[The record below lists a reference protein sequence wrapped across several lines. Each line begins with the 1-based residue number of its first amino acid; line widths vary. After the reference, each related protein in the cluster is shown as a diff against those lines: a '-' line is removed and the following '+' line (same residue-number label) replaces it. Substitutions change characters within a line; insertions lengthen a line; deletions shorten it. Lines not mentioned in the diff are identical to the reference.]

1 MKKILLV
8 LALVAVVIAIPVL
21 RNQSASRA
29 QEVTIEALETRP
41 IRASIL
47 ASGKL
52 SHEEEVMLSTEVIGK
67 VSALYVAEGDAVTE
81 GQLLLQID
89 DEAPSAM
96 VEQQRAS
103 TRIQEIAI
111 ESQRLRLANLQLQ
124 WERKQMLH
132 ERGLLEGGDDAFE
145 AATNDLELARL
156 DVQSREASLQQARA
170 ILEESEKNLAKT
182 RVFAPLT
189 GIVTSLDIKVGE
201 TAISSTTNVP
211 GSSLMTIANPAS
223 IHTEVNVDEA
233 DIADVK
239 VGQEAE
245 IVAIAYPN
253 QPMQG
258 VVKEIAISAK
268 QPTGSQSLSFVVK
281 IGFTDTGSVVL
292 RPGMSSRA
300 EIFTSNSESVPAVP
314 IQAILVTED
323 QTADIRDNHV
333 FRFENGVARRVA
345 VTVGISDDTWQQI
358 TEGLAPGDRIITGP
372 DRVLRNLEDG
382 DAVVEADEEDTDTDP
397 AN

>member
-1 MKKILLV
+1 MKK
-8 LALVAVVIAIPVL
+8 ALIIAAIIIAVVAIPVL
-21 RNQSASRA
+21 RKGSGSQTP
-29 QEVTIEALETRP
+29 EVTLETLETRP

-67 VSALYVAEGDAVTE
+67 VSALYVGEGEAVAE

-89 DEAPSAM
+89 DEAPRAM

-111 ESQRLRLANLQLQ
+111 EAQKLRLGNLETQ
-124 WERKQMLH
+124 WQRKQQLH
-132 ERGLLEGGDDAFE
+132 ERGLLDDDTFE
-145 AATNDLELARL
+145 AATNELALSRL

-182 RVFAPLT
+182 RVYAPLT

-211 GSSLMTIANPAS
+211 GSSLMTIANPDS

-233 DIADVK
+233 DIADIK
-239 VGQEAE
+239 IGQEAE
-245 IVAIAYPN
+245 IVAIAYPD
-253 QPMQG
+253 QPMKG

-300 EIFTSNSESVPAVP
+300 EIFTSNSEAVLGVP
-314 IQAILVTED
+314 IQAIIVNED
-323 QTADIRDNHV
+323 QSADIKENSV
-333 FRFENGVARRVA
+333 FRFDNGVARKMPVQ
-345 VTVGISDDTWQQI
+345 VGISDDTYQEI
-358 TEGLAPGDRIITGP
+358 TAGLNPGDRIITGP
-372 DRVLRNLEDG
+372 DRILRNLEDG
-382 DAVVEADEEDTDTDP
+382 DAVTELVDDEDDESEA
-397 AN
+397 